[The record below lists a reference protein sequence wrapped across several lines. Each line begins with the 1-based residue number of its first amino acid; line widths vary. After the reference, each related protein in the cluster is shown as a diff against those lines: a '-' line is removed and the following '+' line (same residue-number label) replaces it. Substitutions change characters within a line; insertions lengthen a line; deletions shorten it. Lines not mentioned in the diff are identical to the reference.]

1 MPSLPSMPLPSL
13 PSMPRPAIPRPSLA
27 SPADMLGRI
36 RRDVERSAL
45 RARNLIKYVGGLDR
59 PQVGQSPKDVVW
71 SRDKAEL
78 WHYRRVGKPVGYLSL
93 IHISEPTRLGM
104 I

>member
-1 MPSLPSMPLPSL
+1 MPPMRTLPSVPQPSLPSVPRRAI
-13 PSMPRPAIPRPSLA
+13 PRPAIPRPSLA
-27 SPADMLGRI
+27 SPAGMLGRI

-45 RARNLIKYVGGLDR
+45 RARNGIKYVGGLDR

-78 WHYRRVGKPVGYLSL
+78 WH
-93 IHISEPTRLGM
+93 
-104 I
+104 